1 MSFNSLRQSS
11 SSVDDA
17 ENAAAAAAEDVAAVR
32 RKMTLRFSA
41 AWSATRSIEFET
53 TDAYMH
59 YEVAL

>member
-17 ENAAAAAAEDVAAVR
+17 EDAAAEDVAAGR

-41 AWSATRSIEFET
+41 AWSATRAIEFET